1 MKPVRATVVERRTL
15 CPALWQIRVATP
27 DLART
32 VRPGQFYLA
41 AGSGYLRHPLF
52 PARLAAS
59 EFAFLVRADPD
70 PFSAWL
76 AARAPGDALDLMGP
90 FGHGFDAPTSGQRLL
105 LVAETALD
113 VGPLLPLVDS
123 SAADGA
129 PATTLLTAAT
139 RAAGVFPLRELP
151 PAVELRVATADGSL
165 GQRGDV
171 TTLLSD
177 ALPWAD
183 RVCAAGSRNLYRSLY
198 RNLQTASAGLRHGL
212 PMHGFVQ
219 VLLRDVPLVCG
230 VGACLACAV
239 QYEPGTRLACVEG
252 PVFDLSDLAEE
263 LAA

>member
-1 MKPVRATVVERRTL
+1 MKPARATVVERRTL
-15 CPALWQIRVATP
+15 CPALWQIRVTTP

-32 VRPGQFYLA
+32 GHPGQFYLV
-41 AGSGYLRHPLF
+41 AGPGYLRHPLF
-52 PARLAAS
+52 PARLAAG
-59 EFAFLVRADPD
+59 ELAFLVKADPD
-70 PFSAWL
+70 PFTAWL
-76 AARAPGDALDLMGP
+76 AARAPGDELGLIGP
-90 FGHGFDAPTSGQRLL
+90 FGHGFDAPASGQRLL

-113 VGPLLPLVDS
+113 VGPLLPLID
-123 SAADGA
+123 AAEANGA
-129 PATTLLTAAT
+129 PAITLLTAAT

-183 RVCAAGSRNLYRSLY
+183 RVCAAGSRSLYRS
-198 RNLQTASAGLRHGL
+198 LQTASAGLRRGL
-212 PMHGFVQ
+212 SVRGFVQ
-219 VLLRDVPLVCG
+219 VLLADVPLVCG

-239 QYEPGTRLACVEG
+239 QGEQGTRLACVEG
-252 PVFDLSDLAEE
+252 PVFDLSDMAEE

>member
-1 MKPVRATVVERRTL
+1 MKQARAAVVERRTL

-27 DLART
+27 DSAKT
-32 VRPGQFYLA
+32 GRPGQFYLA
-41 AGSGYLRHPLF
+41 AGPGYLRHPLF
-52 PARLAAS
+52 PARLAAG
-59 EFAFLVRADPD
+59 ELAFLVKADPD
-70 PFSAWL
+70 PFTAWL
-76 AARAPGDALDLMGP
+76 AARAPGDELDLIGP
-90 FGHGFDAPTSGQRLL
+90 FGHGFDAPASGQRLL

-123 SAADGA
+123 AAADGA
-129 PATTLLTAAT
+129 PAITLLTAAT

-183 RVCAAGSRNLYRSLY
+183 RVCAAGSRGLYRSL
-198 RNLQTASAGLRHGL
+198 QAASAGLRHGL
-212 PMHGFVQ
+212 PTRGFAQ
-219 VLLRDVPLVCG
+219 VLLMDVPLVCG

-239 QYEPGTRLACVEG
+239 HNEQGHWLACVEG

>member
-27 DLART
+27 DLAKT
-32 VRPGQFYLA
+32 GRPGQFYLA
-41 AGSGYLRHPLF
+41 AGPGYLRHPLF
-52 PARLAAS
+52 PARLTAA
-59 EFAFLVRADPD
+59 EFAFLVKAAPD

-90 FGHGFDAPTSGQRLL
+90 FGHGFDAPTPGQRLL

-113 VGPLLPLVDS
+113 VGPLRPLVD
-123 SAADGA
+123 AAEANGA
-129 PATTLLTAAT
+129 PTITLLTAAA

-171 TTLLSD
+171 TTLLSG

-183 RVCAAGSRNLYRSLY
+183 RVCAAGSRGLYRSLY
-198 RNLQTASAGLRHGL
+198 RSLQTASAGLRHGL
-212 PMHGFVQ
+212 STRGFAQ
-219 VLLRDVPLVCG
+219 VLLMDVPLVCG

-239 QYEPGTRLACVEG
+239 QGEQGAHLACVEG

-263 LAA
+263 LAV

>member
-1 MKPVRATVVERRTL
+1 MKQARATVVERRTL
-15 CPALWQIRVATP
+15 GPALWQIRVKTP
-27 DLART
+27 IPAKT
-32 VRPGQFYLA
+32 GRPGQFYMA
-41 AGSGYLRHPLF
+41 AGPGYLRHPLF
-52 PARLAAS
+52 PARLAAG
-59 EFAFLVRADPD
+59 ELAFLVKADPD
-70 PFSAWL
+70 PFAAWL
-76 AARAPGDALDLMGP
+76 AARASGDELDLIGP
-90 FGHGFDAPTSGQRLL
+90 FGHGFDAPAPGQRLL

-113 VGPLLPLVDS
+113 VGSLLSLVDS
-123 SAADGA
+123 AAADGA
-129 PATTLLTAAT
+129 PAITLLTAAT

-183 RVCAAGSRNLYRSLY
+183 RVCAAGSRSLYRSL
-198 RNLQTASAGLRHGL
+198 QVASASLRHGL
-212 PMHGFVQ
+212 PVRGFVQ
-219 VLLRDVPLVCG
+219 VLLMDVPLVCG

-239 QYEPGTRLACVEG
+239 QGERGHRLACVEG